1 MQTVPLL
8 NPCSLM
14 DLMRI
19 DSMKINFLKIGQ
31 AVLMKDLMEIHASKE
46 ILPKRENLAIPLLI
60 LVGKLQ
66 VQVSLVYLHQMY
78 RQGFLVPPV
87 YNRQFRLHQVH
98 LKTE

>member
-8 NPCSLM
+8 NPCSMM

-60 LVGKLQ
+60 LVGIEL
-66 VQVSLVYLHQMY
+66 L
-78 RQGFLVPPV
+78 
-87 YNRQFRLHQVH
+87 
-98 LKTE
+98 